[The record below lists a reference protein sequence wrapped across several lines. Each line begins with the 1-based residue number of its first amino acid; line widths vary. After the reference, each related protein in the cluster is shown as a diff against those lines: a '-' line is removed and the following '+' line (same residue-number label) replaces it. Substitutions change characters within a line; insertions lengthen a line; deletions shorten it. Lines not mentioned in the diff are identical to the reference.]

1 MGSPREKKMAASGYE
16 PIPSGSQ
23 RVAPGQ
29 LLVDVNGARGSSG
42 RRNRSVALLACCGAA
57 ALIALLGLAGRAPE
71 ERHISLSEKI
81 AKMAVS
87 AHGPQ
92 PTQMEAAPKQ
102 STNLAAS
109 AHTFAETASG
119 IM

>member
-71 ERHISLSEKI
+71 ERHISLSAKI
-81 AKMAVS
+81 AVS

-109 AHTFAETASG
+109 AHTFA
-119 IM
+119 